1 VIPERGAPGNRPG
14 SGRDA
19 GPAERPVA
27 SLALAP
33 TYGAAEVIIH
43 ASKKSLATALTV
55 AAMVGF
61 ASPTSGQEADP
72 SEPIALTV
80 EEAVVRALSTNEET
94 RIARAD
100 VDRTEGAVR
109 EAFARALPSI
119 DGSYQLTRNLQSPV
133 LFFNDEAGNTTQ
145 IQLGGDNDHTFG
157 LSLRQTLF
165 DKSLGAAIEA
175 AEHGSAASEAA
186 YERALSNVA
195 FRARQAYYEALRDRA
210 RVRVRESAL
219 DLAET
224 RLGQVRQHHE
234 VGIASDFDLLTARVG
249 VENERPAL
257 IQARNA
263 LRLSLNSL
271 KRVVGV
277 PLDAP
282 VELVDTLAYQPV
294 VIGLEEATERAARSR
309 GDLVSQRRTVQ
320 LQEEIVEVERAATF
334 PSFELQL
341 DLTRRASS
349 DDFIPDDRDFS
360 QTATAG
366 LRIEIPV
373 FDGRSGDG
381 RTLQARADV
390 VAARE
395 RLRALERD
403 VELEVLD
410 AWQSL
415 EAAGESVEASR
426 AALEQAQRA
435 YDIAL
440 VRFRNG
446 LSTQLELDEAEQDL
460 IVAES
465 NLADTLYLHLLARA
479 QLRNAMGER

>member
-1 VIPERGAPGNRPG
+1 M
-14 SGRDA
+14 
-19 GPAERPVA
+19 A

-33 TYGAAEVIIH
+33 TYGAAEAIIRE
-43 ASKKSLATALTV
+43 SKKSLVTGLALAATLV
-55 AAMVGF
+55 F
-61 ASPTSGQEADP
+61 ASPSSGQEAGP

-80 EEAVVRALSTNEET
+80 EEAVVHALSTNEET

-109 EAFARALPSI
+109 EAFSRSLPSI

-165 DKSLGAAIEA
+165 DRSLGAAIGA

-195 FRARQAYYEALRDRA
+195 FRARQAYYQALRDRE
-210 RVRVRESAL
+210 RVRVRENAL
-219 DLAET
+219 HLAET
-224 RLGQVRQHHE
+224 RLEQVEQHHE
-234 VGIASDFDLLTARVG
+234 VGIASDFDLLTAQVG

-271 KRVVGV
+271 KRVVGF
-277 PLDAP
+277 PLDSP
-282 VELVDTLAYQPV
+282 VELVDTLGYEPV
-294 VIGLEEATERAARSR
+294 LIGLDEVTRRALRAR
-309 GDLVSQRRTVQ
+309 GDLVSQRRSVE
-320 LQEEIVEVERAATF
+320 LQKEIVEVERASTF
-334 PSFELQL
+334 PSLELQL

-360 QTATAG
+360 QTATAS
-366 LRIEIPV
+366 LRIDIPV

-403 VELEVLD
+403 IELEVLD

-460 IVAES
+460 IVADS
-465 NLADTLYLHLLARA
+465 NLAETLYLHLLARA
-479 QLRNAMGER
+479 QLANATGER

>member
-1 VIPERGAPGNRPG
+1 
-14 SGRDA
+14 
-19 GPAERPVA
+19 VA

-33 TYGAAEVIIH
+33 TYGTAEAIIH
-43 ASKKSLATALTV
+43 ESKKSLATGLAL
-55 AAMVGF
+55 AATLVL
-61 ASPTSGQEADP
+61 ASPSSGQEAAP

-80 EEAVVRALSTNEET
+80 EEAVVHALSTNEEA

-133 LFFNDEAGNTTQ
+133 LFFNQEGETTQ
-145 IQLGGDNDHTFG
+145 IQLGGDNDHSFG

-186 YERALSNVA
+186 YGRALSNVA
-195 FRARQAYYEALRDRA
+195 FRARQAYYRALRDQE

-219 DLAET
+219 QLAET
-224 RLGQVRQHHE
+224 RLEQVEQHHE

-271 KRVVGV
+271 KRVVGF

-282 VELVDTLAYQPV
+282 VELVDTLAYEPV
-294 VIGLEEATERAARSR
+294 LVGLDEVTRRALQAR
-309 GDLVSQRRTVQ
+309 GDLVSQRRSVE
-320 LQEEIVEVERAATF
+320 LQKEIVEVERASTF
-334 PSFELQL
+334 PSVELQL

-360 QTATAG
+360 QTATAS
-366 LRIEIPV
+366 LQIDIPV

-465 NLADTLYLHLLARA
+465 NLAETLYLHLLARA